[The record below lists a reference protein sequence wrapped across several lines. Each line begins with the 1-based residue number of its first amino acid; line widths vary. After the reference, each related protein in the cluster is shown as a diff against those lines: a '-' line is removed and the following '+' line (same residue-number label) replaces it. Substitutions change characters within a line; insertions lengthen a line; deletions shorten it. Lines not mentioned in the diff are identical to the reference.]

1 MSAVAT
7 VEKPRPQLV
16 RYEAMRS
23 AIAVCHS
30 VDEIKDLHDKAL
42 ALELYTRQARDLDA
56 EKQASDIRLR
66 AERRA
71 GELLSELTRAT
82 PRERASLGGAAKA
95 ASSNDATKQKNTGCQ
110 RGANTA
116 PHGNPIRPKPQ
127 SDAVGKSQYAT
138 TLERSGIS
146 KQTAGRWQELAKI
159 PEPEFEAAL
168 ADPTAKPS
176 TSRLIQKIRDP
187 IPQLDDSARVLWGLC
202 WAFERD
208 KHASINLEAGVASML
223 PTMRA
228 DAVRLVPQI
237 LRFFNKFSEVLNH
250 EHA

>member
-1 MSAVAT
+1 
-7 VEKPRPQLV
+7 
-16 RYEAMRS
+16 MRN

-42 ALELYTRQARDLDA
+42 ALELYTRQARDLEA
-56 EKQASDIRLR
+56 ERKASDIRLR

-71 GELLSELTRAT
+71 GELLGELARSTKKEAGV
-82 PRERASLGGAAKA
+82 AGAAKK
-95 ASSNDATKQKNTGCQ
+95 SSTSNGATCYKNKQIKPAQTSQAGM
-110 RGANTA
+110 
-116 PHGNPIRPKPQ
+116 PI
-127 SDAVGKSQYAT
+127 DKSPYAT

-187 IPQLDDSARVLWGLC
+187 IPQLDDSARMLWGLC

-223 PTMRA
+223 PNMRA

-237 LRFFNKFSEVLNH
+237 LNFYNKLSKVLNH

>member
-1 MSAVAT
+1 MTAVAM

-16 RYEAMRS
+16 RYEAMRN

-56 EKQASDIRLR
+56 ERKASDIRLR

-71 GELLSELTRAT
+71 GELLSELARAT
-82 PRERASLGGAAKA
+82 KKEAGVAGAAKK
-95 ASSNDATKQKNTGCQ
+95 ASTSNDATCYKNKQNLP
-110 RGANTA
+110 A
-116 PHGNPIRPKPQ
+116 PVSVARRTI
-127 SDAVGKSQYAT
+127 DKSPYAE

-168 ADPTAKPS
+168 ADPVAKPS

-187 IPQLDDSARVLWGLC
+187 IPQLDESARVLWGLC

-208 KHASINLEAGVASML
+208 KHATINLEAGVASML

-237 LRFFNKFSEVLNH
+237 ILFFNKFSKVLNH